1 MNAGIDALYG
11 GDMSGQSYDYSNR
24 TGVTPVSWEYFHGLC
39 KGLALAVS
47 PFAPQ
52 LILPIGRGG
61 YYPGTLLAHMLQVE
75 VYPVRLSRR
84 LNDVVVHASP
94 QWLLEPP
101 HCVQG
106 QRVLIVDE
114 ICASGET
121 LLLVK
126 QKVQDLSATAMR
138 SAVLYAHHGGASV
151 PDYIGLVSDDLLLNP
166 WDREVL
172 RDGQFQFHPEY
183 VDALAQQ
190 GLAPE
195 PSMRVNAP
203 ISLPVKAVD

>member
-1 MNAGIDALYG
+1 MTD
-11 GDMSGQSYDYSNR
+11 QSYDYANR
-24 TGVTPVSWEYFHGLC
+24 TGIRPISWEYFHGLC
-39 KGLALAVS
+39 KGLALAVA

-75 VYPVRLSRR
+75 VFPVRLSRR
-84 LNDVVVHASP
+84 LNDVIVHTSP

-101 HCVQG
+101 ACVQG

-114 ICASGET
+114 ICGSGET

-126 QKVQDLSATAMR
+126 QKVQDLGAAGVK
-138 SAVLYAHHGGASV
+138 SAVLYAHRRGIAI

-166 WDREVL
+166 WDREIV
-172 RDGQFQFHPEY
+172 RDGEFQFHPEY
-183 VDALAQQ
+183 VGALAQQ
-190 GLAPE
+190 GLTPE
-195 PSMRVNAP
+195 PALRVDAP
-203 ISLPVKAVD
+203 TILPVKS